1 MEFLKAHHKQRGV
14 ALVTVLVIIS
24 LLTILVM
31 AYMSTSRIDEQ
42 SSTAFA
48 DTQRAKLVAK
58 GAVAHAIEIL
68 RNNIPQP
75 AGLDRTI
82 DPDSANPAVATN
94 WIVNPGRLTLID
106 ESHEEELIDLHTGEV
121 DINPDLTA
129 DPDVHSV
136 DLNAP
141 IPGKL
146 DSDNKAIPAIT
157 YALNDDGTPDR
168 SKDRPRMRVKWV
180 NILKDP
186 SKEAAEDNPIV
197 ARHAFWM
204 DDESG
209 KINFNTAMGKS
220 DPDVDQFFKEELELQ
235 MMPALFRGGDKSSFS
250 TNNST
255 IRKFGLGNSRSV
267 NLDVLLENPDDLDKD
282 QLLNHSMLRGF
293 SRYPEAVMDFIKLTD
308 PEERSEWWYGNRYNL
323 TSYNRSPEFNVFGF
337 PRFMT
342 TYTPLS
348 LEGGPTYQN
357 PFVYPAP
364 AAGGR
369 LNGILHANNF
379 YGVLNRKTV
388 VGARPGRNNRGDGLN
403 NETLVNGVSPRGVLS
418 LAQITKL
425 LDYMGREFPGHQG
438 SFVDKYGEIE
448 CAQIALNI
456 LAMSQLATESAR
468 GTGNQFKMQ
477 LGFIY
482 EQLGFTPPNSSGP
495 ALKPERHYF
504 WYRPGEGFLTD
515 LPDKLE
521 DEPNEVGDIPM
532 LPVFPGPYITEVRLQ
547 IKPEAIKKKP
557 NLRYLKYRFAV
568 EYYLPGI
575 TGNTNIAT
583 LPFKMD
589 YVHVFKGTPDSP
601 QETFLKLG
609 TEEVDRNWDSGYH
622 NTASKR
628 TRLAAMR
635 LQGNADITPQS
646 RRRKVE
652 GGWHYI
658 TKEGKT
664 AEFGIFS
671 PLPLVV
677 AFRGGLSPDPE
688 KGQPNGYK
696 LSAVNSKAV
705 QMIPLGVTEDDVL
718 EASIDIDLENTSGYS
733 ASWQIEDPRLSAN
746 KDQWQLEQQNDLSAG
761 TLGGKNVEEPEE
773 GSSEKSKFR
782 FPQISYTNHK
792 IKLDD
797 FEFTH
802 PVVRGEEMESTSK
815 VSSKGFWSFIHTGVQ
830 GNPTEGMAPE
840 PWRTLALEEDASQN
854 LPGPPDWI
862 LMDLIGATQ
871 PIQNDQRKINAT
883 LPDEFSTISYM
894 HSTTGAINLNTRTFP
909 ENDYFNAPA
918 RSKPLEAVFKHLMD
932 YDGDGSEEEEMST
945 LLEKIKAYQ
954 DDHRFK
960 YVGDL
965 AYVDGSSGDASATQW
980 EKEKLLRNMI
990 NCLTTKSNTFGVWG
1004 VGQVVNKT
1012 RENENW
1018 GEFEDGDSVR
1028 SEKRFFAII
1037 ERYIWPGVDGVPGN
1051 AHVNSSGE
1059 LDRLPQQTKD
1069 IPLTDSSIKSL
1080 LFQLPGSAPNVYD
1093 GWRNRLIVD
1102 INGTYPPL
1110 DGPQRVEMGPY
1121 GKAALGDAV
1130 WNETPLEEA
1139 YNPPQAVTKYRVVYF
1154 KYLDE

>member
-1 MEFLKAHHKQRGV
+1 MEIFKAHHKERGV

-82 DPDSANPAVATN
+82 DPDSTNPAVATN
-94 WIVNPGRLTLID
+94 WIVNPGRLTLIGED
-106 ESHEEELIDLHTGEV
+106 HEEELIDLHTGEA

-157 YALNDDGTPDR
+157 YALKDDGTPDR

-186 SKEAAEDNPIV
+186 SREAAEDNPIV

-209 KINFNTAMGKS
+209 KLNFNTAMGKPS
-220 DPDVDQFFKEELELQ
+220 PDADQYFKEELDLQ
-235 MMPALFRGGDKSSFS
+235 MMPALFRGGDKSSLS
-250 TNNST
+250 TNNAS

-267 NLDVLLENPDDLDKD
+267 NLDVLLEDPEDLDKD

-308 PEERSEWWYGNRYNL
+308 PKERSEWWYGNRYNL

-364 AAGGR
+364 DAGGR

-388 VGARPGRNNRGDGLN
+388 VGARPNRGNRGDGN
-403 NETLVNGVSPRGVLS
+403 NKEKLVDGISPRGVLS

-425 LDYMGREFPGHQG
+425 LNYMGREFPGHEG
-438 SFVDKYGEIE
+438 SFVDKYGEVE

-456 LAMSQLATESAR
+456 LAMSQMATESAR
-468 GTGNQFKMQ
+468 GTANQYKMQ
-477 LGFIY
+477 LGYMF

-504 WYRPGEGFLTD
+504 WYQPGEGFLLD
-515 LPDKLE
+515 LPDNLE
-521 DEPNEVGDIPM
+521 SNPDGVSEIPM

-547 IKPEAIKKKP
+547 IKPEAVNGKP
-557 NLRYLKYRFAV
+557 ALRHLKYRFAV

-575 TGNTNIAT
+575 AGRLNIAT

-589 YVHVFKGTPDSP
+589 YIHVFKGTPDSP
-601 QETFLKLG
+601 QETYLQIG
-609 TEEVDRNWDSGYH
+609 EDGGVRNWDHGFH
-622 NTASKR
+622 TTASKR
-628 TRLAAMR
+628 TSLAAMR
-635 LQGNADITPQS
+635 IQGAGNVMPEN
-646 RRRKVE
+646 RRRTAQ
-652 GGWHYI
+652 GGWHYVVKGGSRE
-658 TKEGKT
+658 TFE
-664 AEFGIFS
+664 IFES
-671 PLPLVV
+671 LPLVV

-688 KGQPNGYK
+688 KGQPQGYK
-696 LSAVNSKAV
+696 LSAVNSKAI
-705 QMIPLGVTEDDVL
+705 QMIPLGVTEEDVL
-718 EASIDIDLENTSGYS
+718 EASLDIDLENSSGYS
-733 ASWQIEDPRLSAN
+733 VSWQIEDPRLSAH
-746 KDQWQLEQQNDLSAG
+746 KDQWESENQEDLSAG
-761 TLGGKNVEEPEE
+761 TLGQKNINEPEE
-773 GSSEKSKFR
+773 DSSEKSKFR
-782 FPQISYTNHK
+782 FPQISYSQHT
-792 IKLDD
+792 IKLQG
-797 FEFTH
+797 FEFSH
-802 PVVRGEEMESTSK
+802 PVVRGDEMESTSK

-830 GNPTEGMAPE
+830 GNPTEGLGPE
-840 PWRTLALEEDASQN
+840 PWRTLALEEDASQS

-909 ENDYFNAPA
+909 ENDYFNAPT
-918 RSKPLEAVFKHLMD
+918 RTKPLEAVFKHLMD
-932 YDGDGSEEEEMST
+932 FDGDGSEENEMKT
-945 LLEKIKAYQ
+945 LLEGIKTYQ
-954 DDHRFK
+954 DDNRFK
-960 YVGDL
+960 YVGDF
-965 AYVDGSSGDASATQW
+965 AYVDGSSGNSLTTQW
-980 EKEKLLRNMI
+980 EKERLLRNMI
-990 NCLTTKSNTFGVWG
+990 NCLTTRSNTFGVWG
-1004 VGQVVNKT
+1004 VGQVVNKI

-1059 LDRLPQQTKD
+1059 LDRLPKQTKD
-1069 IPLTDSSIKSL
+1069 IPLTDASVKTL
-1080 LFQLPGSAPNVYD
+1080 LFQLPGSAPNIYD
-1093 GWRNRLIVD
+1093 GWRNRLSVD
-1102 INGTYPPL
+1102 VTGTYAPF
-1110 DGPQRVEMGPY
+1110 DGPQRVEMGAY
-1121 GKAALGDAV
+1121 GKNALGDAT